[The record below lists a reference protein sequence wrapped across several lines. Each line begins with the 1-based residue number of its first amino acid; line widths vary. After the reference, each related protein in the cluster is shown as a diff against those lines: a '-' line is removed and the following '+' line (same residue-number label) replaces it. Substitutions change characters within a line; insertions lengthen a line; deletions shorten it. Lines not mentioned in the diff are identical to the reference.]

1 MILVT
6 GASGHVGGEL
16 VRRLAEEGRAVRA
29 LVREPQRYAAP
40 AGVEVAAGD
49 LNRPDSLGEA
59 LKDVGGVFLLP
70 GFADMPGVLE
80 RLRAAGTAHAVLL
93 TSRSVVGGQPD
104 NAVVRMHLDSEAAVR
119 ASGIG
124 WTVLR
129 PSGFMSNA
137 FEWREQIQA
146 GDVIRAPFAGVP
158 IAVIDPYDIAAVAAA
173 VLGRP
178 EHYGQAYSLSGPA
191 ALLPAERAAILAD
204 VLGLPLRFEGVP
216 DDEARAE
223 MLRTTPA
230 PYVDAFFR
238 FFVGGEF
245 DDAPVVPA
253 VRDLTGRPPRA
264 FRDWATA
271 HAAEFR

>member
-16 VRRLAEEGRAVRA
+16 VRRLAEEGRPARA
-29 LVREPQRYAAP
+29 MVREPQRYAAP
-40 AGVEVAAGD
+40 AGVEVVAGD
-49 LNRPDSLGEA
+49 LNRPDGLGPA
-59 LKDVGGVFLLP
+59 LEGVTGVFLLP
-70 GFADMPGVLE
+70 GFADMPGLLE
-80 RLRAAGTAHAVLL
+80 RVREAGVAHVVLL
-93 TSRSVVGGQPD
+93 TSRSVVGGKPD

-119 ASGIG
+119 ASGTG

-129 PSGFMSNA
+129 PSGFMSNT
-137 FEWREQIQA
+137 FQWREQIHA
-146 GDVIRAPFAGVP
+146 GDVIREPFAGVP

-178 EHYGQAYSLSGPA
+178 EHYGQAYSLSGPE
-191 ALLPAERAAILAD
+191 ALLPEERAAVLAD
-204 VLGLPLRFEGVP
+204 VLGLPLRFEGRP

-223 MLRTTPA
+223 MSATMPA

-238 FFVGGEF
+238 FFADGEF
-245 DDAPVVPA
+245 DDAPVLPTVE
-253 VRDLTGRPPRA
+253 DLTGRPPRT
-264 FRDWATA
+264 FREWATA